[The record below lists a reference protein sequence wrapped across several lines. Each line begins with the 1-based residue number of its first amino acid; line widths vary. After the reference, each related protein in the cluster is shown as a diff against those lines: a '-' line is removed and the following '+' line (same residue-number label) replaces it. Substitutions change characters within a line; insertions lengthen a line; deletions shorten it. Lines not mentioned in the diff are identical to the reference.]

1 MIIHGVARLAPFA
14 AEAPMELKLSEREA
28 ELLREL
34 LRDYLPGLRREAART
49 DKHSLRQELVERENL
64 VEHLLDRLPSGVH

>member
-14 AEAPMELKLSEREA
+14 AEAPMEREA

-49 DKHSLRQELVERENL
+49 DKHSLRHELVERENL